1 MNTAELKRQA
11 KKLLKEYETSQE
23 FRNRLNSLE
32 GKRKNRRVPAGYIC
46 TDTRKLSDG
55 TVLHTSFY
63 KNYFKHFTG
72 YKWDISFCHY
82 FEVLDPATGKVGYM
96 MPSVEYN
103 IFNEPYDFSWT
114 LYTYHCC
121 CRMKERAGKDFFE
134 IMRETAD
141 KIVKGEK
148 EFNGSKGEN
157 EYILGD
163 NQYHAFGFEDDGIRV
178 VATFVTNDMLY
189 PNQVELAAKLQDIYR
204 EYIKEIYAA

>member
-11 KKLLKEYETSQE
+11 KKLLREYETSQE

-46 TDTRKLSDG
+46 TDTCKLSDG
-55 TVLHTSFY
+55 TVLHVSFHKEY
-63 KNYFKHFTG
+63 HKHYTG
-72 YKWDISFCHY
+72 YKWNIY
-82 FEVLDPATGKVGYM
+82 EIPYLEVLDPATGKVGYL
-96 MPSVEYN
+96 MPSIEYD

-134 IMRETAD
+134 IINETGGKLAY
-141 KIVKGEK
+141 KNLE
-148 EFNGSKGEN
+148 GSKGEQ
-157 EYILGD
+157 ECILGD
-163 NQYHAFGFEDDGIRV
+163 NQYHAFGFEDDGITIV
-178 VATFVTNDMLY
+178 TTFVTNDMLF
-189 PNQVELAAKLQDIYR
+189 PNQVELATKLQDIYR